1 MEVNF
6 LMEEEK
12 MGNDLKMKIN
22 HEIKNASKLMNEP
35 VLLVTI
41 IFSLIVVSFF
51 VLVPLWSI
59 FVESIN
65 VGKKGVFQFSLAN
78 YKESFTSSGNLEA
91 IINTVVLGTIT
102 SLISLVIGF
111 FFAYVSVYIKIKGK
125 RLFDF
130 IAILPII
137 SPPFVV
143 ALSAIL
149 LFGRQG
155 LITNKLFGLHNFEI
169 YGFHGLVLVQVLS
182 FFPIAYMMLVGL
194 LQMIDP
200 SVEEASRS
208 LGASRLKVFT
218 TVTLPLMVPGMAN
231 AFLLVFIQS
240 IADYANP
247 FVIGGKF
254 TTIAVKIFQE
264 GVGNYELGV
273 ATALAMILLSMSI
286 TIFAIQ
292 RYYTNKKSYVTV
304 TGKVS
309 RERELIDN
317 PKIVRPMYITLL
329 FLTTF
334 VIAMYILIP
343 ISSFT
348 EIFGIK
354 NNITFKHYQEIFRF
368 TNRVAPIITT
378 TNLSVIATLIASV
391 FSMVIAFL
399 IIRRN
404 FIGKTFIEFTTI
416 MALAIPGTI
425 IGIGYAISYNKVYKI
440 PFTDIVIVPT
450 LTGTAFIIVMAFIIR
465 SLPVGVRSGMSALNQ
480 IDPSIEEAST
490 ILGAS
495 SVQTFLKVTI
505 PMIREA
511 FFSGLMYSFARS
523 MTLVSTVVFLISA
536 KWKLL
541 TPEIMNNIDQGRIG
555 IASAYCTLLII
566 IVSVFMLIVRLLMRF
581 MSPSSSK

>member
-1 MEVNF
+1 M
-6 LMEEEK
+6 
-12 MGNDLKMKIN
+12 NDNLKLKFN
-22 HEIKNASKLMNEP
+22 HELKNIRKLFNDP
-35 VLLVTI
+35 TLLITI
-41 IFSLIVVSFF
+41 IFSLATVSFF
-51 VLVPLWSI
+51 VLVPLWNI
-59 FVESIN
+59 FLESLR
-65 VGKKGVFQFSLAN
+65 VGKETFGLQN
-78 YKESFTSSGNLEA
+78 YVESFTASGNVEV
-91 IINTVVLGTIT
+91 IWNTIVLGTVT
-102 SLISLVIGF
+102 SLISLIIGF
-111 FFAYVSVYIKIKGK
+111 FFAYVSTYIKIRGK
-125 RLFDF
+125 KIFDF

-143 ALSAIL
+143 ALSAIM

-155 LITNKLFGLHNFEI
+155 LITNKLLHLKDFEI

-200 SVEEASRS
+200 SVEEAARS
-208 LGASRLKVFT
+208 LGASRFKVFM
-218 TVTLPLMVPGMAN
+218 TVTLPLMVPGLAN

-254 TTIAVKIFQE
+254 STIAVKIFQE

-273 ATALAMILLSMSI
+273 ASALSIILLSLSI
-286 TIFAIQ
+286 TMFTIQ
-292 RYYTNKKSYVTV
+292 RYFINKKSYVTV

-317 PKIVRPMYITLL
+317 KKVVTPTLIL
-329 FLTTF
+329 LGILTSF
-334 VIAMYILIP
+334 IIAMYILIP
-343 ISSFT
+343 LSSFT
-348 EIFGIK
+348 EIFGVK
-354 NNITFKHYQEIFRF
+354 NNFTLKHYIEIFRF
-368 TNRVAPIITT
+368 KNRIAPIIAT
-378 TNLSVIATLIASV
+378 TNLSLIATFMASI
-391 FSMVIAFL
+391 FSMIIAFL
-399 IIRRN
+399 IVRKN
-404 FIGKTFIEFTTI
+404 FPGKTFIEFTTI

-425 IGIGYAISYNKVYKI
+425 IGIGYAISYNKVYYLPFTKI
-440 PFTDIVIVPT
+440 PLIPT
-450 LTGTAFIIVMAFIIR
+450 LTGTSFIIIMAFVIR

-495 SVQTFLKVTI
+495 SRQTFFKVTI

-511 FFSGLMYSFARS
+511 FFSGLIYSFARS

-541 TPEIMNNIDQGRIG
+541 TPEIMNHIDQGRIG
-555 IASAYCTLLII
+555 MASAYCTILIL
-566 IVSVFMLIVRLLMRF
+566 IVSVFMIGVRLLMTLLNA
-581 MSPSSSK
+581 KK

>member
-1 MEVNF
+1 MGKEF
-6 LMEEEK
+6 K
-12 MGNDLKMKIN
+12 MRIN
-22 HEIKNASKLMNEP
+22 YELKNARKLLNDP
-35 VLLVTI
+35 ILLITI
-41 IFSLIVVSFF
+41 IFSLVVVSFF
-51 VLVPLWSI
+51 VLVPLWNI
-59 FVESIN
+59 FLESIN
-65 VGKKGVFQFSLAN
+65 IGKRGNFVFSLN
-78 YKESFTSSGNLEA
+78 HYVSSFMSQGNFRS
-91 IINTVVLGTIT
+91 IINTVYLGVAT

-111 FFAYVSVYIKIKGK
+111 FFAYASVYVKIRGK
-125 RLFDF
+125 RIFDF

-155 LITNKLFGLHNFEI
+155 LITNRLLGLRNFEI
-169 YGFHGLVLVQVLS
+169 YGFHGLLLVQVLS

-208 LGASRLKVFT
+208 LGASRWKVFT
-218 TVTLPLMVPGMAN
+218 TVTLPLMAPGMAN
-231 AFLLVFIQS
+231 AFLLVFVQS

-254 TTIAVKIFQE
+254 ETIAVKIYQE

-273 ATALAMILLSMSI
+273 ATALSMILLTMSI

-292 RYYTNKKSYVTV
+292 KYFTDKKSYVTV

-309 RERELIDN
+309 KDRELLENKNAVI
-317 PKIVRPMYITLL
+317 PIMTILII
-329 FLTTF
+329 LTSF

-343 ISSFT
+343 ISSFV
-348 EIFGIK
+348 EIFGLR
-354 NNITFKHYQEIFRF
+354 NNFTLKHYQDIFRF

-378 TNLSVIATLIASV
+378 TNLSLIATLAASV

-399 IIRRN
+399 IVRKN
-404 FIGKTFIEFTTI
+404 FLGKTFIEFTTI

-425 IGIGYAISYNKVYKI
+425 IGIGYALSYNRAYFRI
-440 PFTDIVIVPT
+440 PGTNFNIVPT
-450 LTGTAFIIVMAFIIR
+450 LTGTGFIIVMAFIIR
-465 SLPVGVRSGMSALNQ
+465 SLPVGVRSGMTALNQ

-490 ILGAS
+490 ILGAN
-495 SVQTFLKVTI
+495 SVQTFFKVTI

-511 FFSGLMYSFARS
+511 FFSGVMYSFARS

-555 IASAYCTLLII
+555 IASAYCTLLIL
-566 IVSVFMLIVRLLMRF
+566 IVSLFMLIVRLLMRL
-581 MSPSSSK
+581 MGAKK

>member
-1 MEVNF
+1 MN
-6 LMEEEK
+6 
-12 MGNDLKMKIN
+12 NDFKLKLN
-22 HEIKNASKLMNEP
+22 HELKNIRKLINDP
-35 VLLVTI
+35 VLLLTI
-41 IFSLIVVSFF
+41 IFSLAVVTFF
-51 VLVPLWSI
+51 VLVPLWNI
-59 FVESIN
+59 LLESLKI
-65 VGKKGVFQFSLAN
+65 GKGKIGLEN
-78 YKESFTSSGNLEA
+78 YIESFTASGNFQVILNTILLGFVTS
-91 IINTVVLGTIT
+91 II
-102 SLISLVIGF
+102 SLIIGF

-125 RLFDF
+125 KIFDF
-130 IAILPII
+130 IAMLPII
-137 SPPFVV
+137 SPPFVI
-143 ALSAIL
+143 ALSAIM

-155 LITNKLFGLHNFEI
+155 IITNRMLGIKGFEI

-218 TVTLPLMVPGMAN
+218 TITFPLMLPGLAN

-264 GVGNYELGV
+264 GVGNYELGI
-273 ATALAMILLSMSI
+273 ATALSIILLSLSI
-286 TIFAIQ
+286 TMFTIQ
-292 RYYTNKKSYVTV
+292 RYYINKKSYVTV

-309 RERELIDN
+309 RERELIDSK
-317 PKIVRPMYITLL
+317 KIVTPIFTVLILL
-329 FLTTF
+329 TSF
-334 VIAMYILIP
+334 VIIMYILIP
-343 ISSFT
+343 LSSFV

-354 NNITFKHYQEIFRF
+354 NNFTLRHYQEIFRF
-368 TNRVAPIITT
+368 KNRIAPIIAT
-378 TNLSVIATLIASV
+378 TNLSLWATLIASV
-391 FSMVIAFL
+391 FSMIIAFL
-399 IIRRN
+399 IVRKN

-440 PFTDIVIVPT
+440 PFTNITLIPT

-495 SVQTFLKVTI
+495 SRQTFFKVTI

-511 FFSGLMYSFARS
+511 FLSGLIYSFARS

-541 TPEIMNNIDQGRIG
+541 TPEIMNHIDQGRIG
-555 IASAYCTLLII
+555 IASAYCTILII
-566 IVSVFMLIVRLLMRF
+566 IVSTFMIIVKILMSF
-581 MSPSSSK
+581 TNAKK

>member
-1 MEVNF
+1 M
-6 LMEEEK
+6 
-12 MGNDLKMKIN
+12 
-22 HEIKNASKLMNEP
+22 
-35 VLLVTI
+35 
-41 IFSLIVVSFF
+41 
-51 VLVPLWSI
+51 
-59 FVESIN
+59 
-65 VGKKGVFQFSLAN
+65 
-78 YKESFTSSGNLEA
+78 
-91 IINTVVLGTIT
+91 
-102 SLISLVIGF
+102 
-111 FFAYVSVYIKIKGK
+111 
-125 RLFDF
+125 
-130 IAILPII
+130 
-137 SPPFVV
+137 
-143 ALSAIL
+143 

-155 LITNKLFGLHNFEI
+155 IITSRMLGMKGFEI

-218 TVTLPLMVPGMAN
+218 TITFPLMLPGLAN

-264 GVGNYELGV
+264 GVGNYELGI
-273 ATALAMILLSMSI
+273 ATALSIILLSLSI
-286 TIFAIQ
+286 TMFTIQ
-292 RYYTNKKSYVTV
+292 RYYINKKSYVTV

-309 RERELIDN
+309 RERELIDSK
-317 PKIVRPMYITLL
+317 KIVTPIFTVLILL
-329 FLTTF
+329 TSF
-334 VIAMYILIP
+334 VIIMYILIP
-343 ISSFT
+343 LSSFV

-354 NNITFKHYQEIFRF
+354 NNFTLRHYQEIFRF
-368 TNRVAPIITT
+368 KNRIAPIIAT
-378 TNLSVIATLIASV
+378 TNLSLWATLIASV
-391 FSMVIAFL
+391 FSMIIAFL
-399 IIRRN
+399 IVRKN

-440 PFTDIVIVPT
+440 PFTNITLIPT

-495 SVQTFLKVTI
+495 SRQTFFKVTI

-511 FFSGLMYSFARS
+511 FLSGLIYSFARS

-541 TPEIMNNIDQGRIG
+541 TPEIMNHIDQGRIG
-555 IASAYCTLLII
+555 IASAYCTILII
-566 IVSVFMLIVRLLMRF
+566 IVSTFMIIVKILMSF
-581 MSPSSSK
+581 TNAKK

>member
-1 MEVNF
+1 MS
-6 LMEEEK
+6 
-12 MGNDLKMKIN
+12 NDLKIKLN
-22 HEIKNASKLMNEP
+22 HEWKNIRKLMNDP
-35 VLLVTI
+35 TLLLTI
-41 IFSLIVVSFF
+41 IFSLATVTFF
-51 VLVPLWSI
+51 VLVPLWNI
-59 FVESIN
+59 FLESLK
-65 VGKKGVFQFSLAN
+65 VGKGKIGLQN
-78 YKESFTSSGNLEA
+78 YVEAFTASGNIEV
-91 IINTVVLGTIT
+91 IWNTILLGTIT
-102 SLISLVIGF
+102 SVISLIIGF
-111 FFAYVSVYIKIKGK
+111 FFAYVYVYIKVKGK
-125 RLFDF
+125 KVFDF
-130 IAILPII
+130 IAMLPII
-137 SPPFVV
+137 SPPFVI
-143 ALSAIL
+143 ALSAIM

-155 LITNKLFGLHNFEI
+155 LVTNKLLGLRNFEI

-200 SVEEASRS
+200 SVEEAARS
-208 LGASRLKVFT
+208 LGASRFKVFM
-218 TVTLPLMVPGMAN
+218 TVTLPLMMPGLAN

-273 ATALAMILLSMSI
+273 ATALSIILLSLSI
-286 TIFAIQ
+286 TMFTIQ
-292 RYYTNKKSYVTV
+292 RYFINKKSYVTV

-317 PKIVRPMYITLL
+317 KKAVIPMVTLL
-329 FLTTF
+329 VFLTAF
-334 VIAMYILIP
+334 VIAMYVLIP

-348 EIFGIK
+348 EIFGVR
-354 NNITFKHYQEIFRF
+354 NNFTFKHYKEIFRF
-368 TNRVAPIITT
+368 KNRIAPIIAT
-378 TNLSVIATLIASV
+378 TNLSLISTFAASI
-391 FSMVIAFL
+391 FSMIIAFL
-399 IIRRN
+399 IVRKK
-404 FIGKTFIEFTTI
+404 FPGKTFIEFTTI

-425 IGIGYAISYNKVYKI
+425 IGIGYAISYNKVYYLPFTKI
-440 PFTDIVIVPT
+440 PLVPT
-450 LTGTAFIIVMAFIIR
+450 LTGTSFIIIMAFIIR

-495 SVQTFLKVTI
+495 SRQTFFKVTI

-511 FFSGLMYSFARS
+511 FLSGLIYSFARS

-541 TPEIMNNIDQGRIG
+541 TPEIMNHIDQGRIG
-555 IASAYCTLLII
+555 IASAYCTLLILIVSIFMI
-566 IVSVFMLIVRLLMRF
+566 IVKILMSLLNA
-581 MSPSSSK
+581 KK

>member
-1 MEVNF
+1 MSS
-6 LMEEEK
+6 
-12 MGNDLKMKIN
+12 DLKLKMNHDLKNMRKLIN
-22 HEIKNASKLMNEP
+22 DP
-35 VLLVTI
+35 TLLLTI
-41 IFSLIVVSFF
+41 IFSLATVTFF
-51 VLVPLWSI
+51 VLVPLWNI
-59 FVESIN
+59 FLESLR
-65 VGKKGVFQFSLAN
+65 VGKGKFGLEN
-78 YKESFTSSGNLEA
+78 YIESFTSSGNLEV
-91 IINTVVLGTIT
+91 IWNTVLLGTIT
-102 SLISLVIGF
+102 SAISLIIGF

-125 RLFDF
+125 RVFDF
-130 IAILPII
+130 IAMLPII

-143 ALSAIL
+143 ALSAIM

-155 LITNKLFGLHNFEI
+155 IITNKLLGLKSFEI

-200 SVEEASRS
+200 SVEEAARS
-208 LGASRLKVFT
+208 LGASRFKVFM
-218 TVTLPLMVPGMAN
+218 TVTLPLMVPGLAN

-273 ATALAMILLSMSI
+273 ATALSIILLSLSI
-286 TIFAIQ
+286 TMFTIQ
-292 RYYTNKKSYVTV
+292 RYYINKKSYVTV

-309 RERELIDN
+309 RDRELIEN
-317 PKIVRPMYITLL
+317 RKVVIPTAILL
-329 FLTTF
+329 ILLTSF

-343 ISSFT
+343 LSSFT
-348 EIFGIK
+348 EIFGVR
-354 NNITFKHYQEIFRF
+354 NNFTLKHYQEIFRF
-368 TNRVAPIITT
+368 KNRIAPIIAT
-378 TNLSVIATLIASV
+378 TNLSLIATFIASI
-391 FSMVIAFL
+391 FSMIIAFL
-399 IIRRN
+399 IVRKD
-404 FIGKTFIEFTTI
+404 FPGKTFIEFTTI

-425 IGIGYAISYNKVYKI
+425 IGIGYAISYNKVYTI
-440 PFTDIVIVPT
+440 PFTEITLIPT
-450 LTGTAFIIVMAFIIR
+450 LTGTSFIIIMAFVIR

-495 SVQTFLKVTI
+495 SRQTFFKITI

-511 FFSGLMYSFARS
+511 FLSGLIYSFARS

-541 TPEIMNNIDQGRIG
+541 TPEIMNHIDQGRLG
-555 IASAYCTLLII
+555 MASAYCTILII
-566 IVSVFMLIVRLLMRF
+566 IVSAFMIIVRILMSF
-581 MSPSSSK
+581 TNAKK